1 MMGATG
7 QQLIPGYQAERL
19 FDNIERFRRSW
30 PRFHRPD
37 DVNQLLRLFPH
48 VSLPRGY
55 KLDYLPMGSGATGW
69 IWPYARP
76 GDSGHI
82 GPPPA
87 LAGLARDELFTKRGS
102 GELRRL
108 EVETL
113 YRHLSYENSAQG
125 LFEYALLISEL
136 WATKSA
142 SRADEWLGYQPLLT
156 RRAFEAVLR
165 RESSGLRRVAR
176 PDNYDPRVIWSVTGG
191 GQVLFM
197 VYQGGAWKRISMLGC
212 LVDADGYVRHEIGE
226 LIANLG

>member
-1 MMGATG
+1 MVGARG
-7 QQLIPGYQAERL
+7 QYFIAGYQAERL
-19 FDNIERFRRSW
+19 FESIERFRRSW
-30 PRFHRPD
+30 SRFHRPD
-37 DVNQLLRLFPH
+37 DVNQLLRLFSH
-48 VSLPRGY
+48 VSLPPGY

-82 GPPPA
+82 GPPAA
-87 LAGLARDELFTKRGS
+87 LASLARDELFAKRGS

-113 YRHLSYENSAQG
+113 YRHMSYEASPVG

-142 SRADEWLGYQPLLT
+142 SRAGEWLGYQPLVT

-176 PDNYDPRVIWSVTGG
+176 PDSYDPRVILAAAG

-197 VYQGGAWKRISMLGC
+197 VYQGGAWKRISMLAC
-212 LVDADGYVRHEIGE
+212 LVDGDGYVRRELGD